1 MPESPKPNRGLFS
14 SIPIQA
20 FSIPLMILAYWFF
33 FSPKP
38 PKPIRALRAGS
49 QTIATDEV
57 QALVGLSAA
66 DLRERIGKPGNV
78 QLRSSPLWGNQ
89 PNAEEC
95 WRYMNRVLHEDS
107 GTKLGLAVYLTEG
120 RCIKAATF

>member
-1 MPESPKPNRGLFS
+1 MTEPTRPQKGFFS
-14 SIPIQA
+14 SIPRQA
-20 FSIPLMILAYWFF
+20 YSIPLMILAYWFF

-38 PKPIRALRAGS
+38 PKPIGALRAGS
-49 QTIATDEV
+49 QAIATDEV
-57 QALVGLSAA
+57 QTLVGLSAA
-66 DLRERIGKPGNV
+66 DLRERIGKPDNV

-95 WRYMNRVLHEDS
+95 WRYTNRVLHEDS
-107 GTKLGLAVYLTEG
+107 GTKLGLAVYLTGG